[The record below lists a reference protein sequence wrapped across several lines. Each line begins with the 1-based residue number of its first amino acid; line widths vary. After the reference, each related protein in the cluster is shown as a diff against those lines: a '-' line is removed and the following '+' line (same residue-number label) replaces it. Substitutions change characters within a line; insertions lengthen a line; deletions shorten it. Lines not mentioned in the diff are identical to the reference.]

1 MNTTNMRFRKAVSND
16 LDHIMMLVKRAIAHM
31 QELEIYQWDEIYPA
45 RADFEAD
52 LQKHTLYVGVVNEQ
66 IAAVFVLNETY
77 DPEYMVAE
85 WKYPDRPYNVLHRLC
100 VDPKFQHQGI
110 GGQTLQFVE
119 KETKKMKKDA
129 VRLDVFKYN
138 PYAIRLYENCGF
150 HMTGMAEWRMGPFY
164 LMEKY
169 LEE

>member
-1 MNTTNMRFRKAVSND
+1 MNTANMRFRKAVSND
-16 LDHIMMLVKRAIAHM
+16 LDHIMMLIKRAIAHM

-85 WKYPDRPYNVLHRLC
+85 WKYPDRPYIILHRLC

-119 KETKKMKKDA
+119 
-129 VRLDVFKYN
+129 
-138 PYAIRLYENCGF
+138 
-150 HMTGMAEWRMGPFY
+150 
-164 LMEKY
+164 
-169 LEE
+169 

>member
-1 MNTTNMRFRKAVSND
+1 MRFRKAVSND
-16 LDHIMMLVKRAIAHM
+16 LDHIMMLIKRAIAHM

-85 WKYPDRPYNVLHRLC
+85 WKYPDQPYIILHRLC

-110 GGQTLQFVE
+110 GGQILQFVE

>member
-1 MNTTNMRFRKAVSND
+1 MKEQYYLVSQLPDISAAGEKSSLPITEKYYRDLCSRFFDARQNEILNKLSLEAPKLPESTGSVF
-16 LDHIMMLVKRAIAHM
+16 LDKWYGFERALRYALA
-31 QELEIYQWDEIYPA
+31 QV
-45 RADFEAD
+45 RA
-52 LQKHTLYVGVVNEQ
+52 Q
-66 IAAVFVLNETY
+66 
-77 DPEYMVAE
+77 
-85 WKYPDRPYNVLHRLC
+85 
-100 VDPKFQHQGI
+100 
-110 GGQTLQFVE
+110 
-119 KETKKMKKDA
+119 KMKKDA